1 MTEQKLLKIRK
12 LNNHAKLPT
21 RAYNG
26 DLGYDLYSA
35 DRYIIN
41 PSEQK
46 AVGTGISV
54 ELPEGWGGV
63 IKDRSSMA
71 AKMIYTSAGVIDNG
85 YRGEIK
91 VLLRNDSK
99 TAFVVETGDKIAQ
112 LIPIPVIDW
121 EIMETD
127 PELDSGQESDRN
139 TNGFGSSGK

>member
-1 MTEQKLLKIRK
+1 MLKIRK

-21 RAYNG
+21 RAYKG
-26 DLGYDLYSA
+26 DLGYDLYA
-35 DRYIIN
+35 AERHVIN

-54 ELPEGWGGV
+54 EFPERWGGV

-85 YRGEIK
+85 YRGEVKI
-91 VLLRNDSK
+91 LLRNDSK
-99 TAFVVETGDKIAQ
+99 TTFVVETGDKIAQ

-121 EIMETD
+121 EITETD
-127 PELDSGQESDRN
+127 IQESDRN

>member
-1 MTEQKLLKIRK
+1 MKKHNLLKIKR

-26 DLGYDLYSA
+26 DLGYDLYA
-35 DRYIIN
+35 AERYVIS
-41 PSEQK
+41 PAEQK

-54 ELPEGWGGV
+54 EFPKEWGGV

-71 AKMIYTSAGVIDNG
+71 AKRIYTSAGVIDNG

-91 VLLRNDSK
+91 VLLRNESK
-99 TAFVVETGDKIAQ
+99 VAFIVEAGDKIAQ
-112 LIPIPVIDW
+112 MIPIPVIDW
-121 EIMETD
+121 EITETD
-127 PELDSGQESDRN
+127 IQDSDRN

>member
-1 MTEQKLLKIRK
+1 MLLKVKR
-12 LNNHAKLPT
+12 LSNQARLPVK
-21 RAYNG
+21 AYNG

-35 DRYIIN
+35 ERCVLK

-54 ELPEGWGGV
+54 ELPEGWGGF

-112 LIPIPVIDW
+112 LIPIPVIDL
-121 EIMETD
+121 EIIETD
-127 PELDSGQESDRN
+127 IQDSDRN

>member
-1 MTEQKLLKIRK
+1 MKKQNLLKVRK
-12 LNNHAKLPT
+12 LNSHAKLPT

-54 ELPEGWGGV
+54 EFPERWGGF

-99 TAFVVETGDKIAQ
+99 TAFVVEAGDKIAQ

-121 EIMETD
+121 EITETD
-127 PELDSGQESDRN
+127 IQESDRKQ
-139 TNGFGSSGK
+139 GIFFG